1 MIQRREALTGD
12 FPGGPGGVAKT
23 LPNAGGTSS
32 IPGQGIRFHMPQ
44 PRVYMLQLKM
54 LRAAVKIPSAKT
66 KAWRNQINT
75 FFFFFKKRTNCRS
88 KLLEMDT
95 DGIRSSRRL

>member
-75 FFFFFKKRTNCRS
+75 FFFFF
-88 KLLEMDT
+88 
-95 DGIRSSRRL
+95 